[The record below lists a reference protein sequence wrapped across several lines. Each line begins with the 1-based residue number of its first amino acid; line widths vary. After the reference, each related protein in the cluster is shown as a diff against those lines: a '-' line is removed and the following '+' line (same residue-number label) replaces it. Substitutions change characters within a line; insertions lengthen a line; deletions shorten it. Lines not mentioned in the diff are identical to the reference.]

1 VIGMAREP
9 DNLVLT
15 LLREMRGDVSEI
27 KSKLGD
33 LSLRFDAIEKKFDD
47 HQYLMTHTFGIAG
60 LANVQTGL
68 VDARVN
74 ELAARQKAT
83 EAKQAELERRLARVE
98 EKV

>member
-1 VIGMAREP
+1 VIAREP

-15 LLREMRGDVSEI
+15 LLREIRSDITEI
-27 KSKLGD
+27 KVKLTEHD
-33 LSLRFDAIEKKFDD
+33 ERFDVLAKKFDD

-74 ELAARQKAT
+74 ELANRQKAS

>member
-1 VIGMAREP
+1 MAREP

-15 LLREMRGDVSEI
+15 LLREMRSEMSAMREDVGAV
-27 KSKLGD
+27 KTRLDGLD
-33 LSLRFDAIEKKFDD
+33 KKMDE
-47 HQYLMTHTFGIAG
+47 HHYLMTHTFGIAG

-74 ELAARQKAT
+74 ELANRQKVS

>member
-1 VIGMAREP
+1 MAREP

-15 LLREMRGDVSEI
+15 LLREIRATLDVHTAKFVAI
-27 KSKLGD
+27 D
-33 LSLRFDAIEKKFDD
+33 DRFDVLEKKFDD

-74 ELAARQKAT
+74 ELANRQKAS

>member
-1 VIGMAREP
+1 MAREP

-15 LLREMRGDVSEI
+15 LLREMRADMTEI
-27 KSKLGD
+27 KAT
-33 LSLRFDAIEKKFDD
+33 LSGHDRRFDALEKKFDD

-74 ELAARQKAT
+74 ELANRQKASET
-83 EAKQAELERRLARVE
+83 KQAELERRLARVE